1 MKTKMTEK
9 VNIELRKNKDALI
22 FALGQIS
29 FFDELAKK
37 ELDILMNYMSLYELK
52 SGEYLFKEGE
62 IGQYVSFVVE
72 GRLDV
77 LKRSITGTDI
87 AITSVTKG
95 YSIGDMSLLDK
106 IPRSATI
113 RARVKSTLAI
123 LPQSAFKV
131 IIKKHPAI
139 GIKILIG
146 FARFQTENLRKT
158 SNQLNAY
165 THLLATIC
173 KQKGTSLPQDMTD
186 FLVKDEKKLVKSTRS
201 ISSLSTSKTF
211 LRKIKKILTTEII

>member
-9 VNIELRKNKDALI
+9 VNLELRKNKDALI
-22 FALGQIS
+22 FALAKIS
-29 FFDELAKK
+29 FFDDLSKK
-37 ELDILMNYMSLYELK
+37 ELNILMNYMSLYELK
-52 SGEYLFKEGE
+52 SGEFLFKEGE

-72 GRLDV
+72 GRLEV
-77 LKRSITGTDI
+77 LKRSITGAEI

-106 IPRSATI
+106 AQRSASI
-113 RARVKSTLAI
+113 RARSKSTLAI
-123 LPQSAFKV
+123 LPQTAFKV
-131 IIKKHPAI
+131 VLKKHPAI
-139 GIKILIG
+139 GIKILVG

-173 KQKGTSLPQDMTD
+173 KQKGTSLPKNMAE
-186 FLVKDEKKLVKSTRS
+186 FLIKDEEKLVKSTRS
-201 ISSLSTSKTF
+201 ISSLSTSKTI
-211 LRKIKKILTTEII
+211 LRKIKKILLTEII